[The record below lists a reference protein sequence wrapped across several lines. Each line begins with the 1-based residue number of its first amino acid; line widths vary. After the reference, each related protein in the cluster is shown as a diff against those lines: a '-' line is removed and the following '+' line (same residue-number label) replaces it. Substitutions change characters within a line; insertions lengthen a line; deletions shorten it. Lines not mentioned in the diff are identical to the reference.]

1 MGEGLMNDDIR
12 VRLRQQELGQDEN
25 GYIRWKANETERSL
39 PPRETALL
47 LCDVWDSHHCR
58 GAVERLEAMIP
69 QMSEV
74 VNAARQRGV
83 QIIHAPSDTMK
94 FYADHPAR
102 LRMQG
107 IRHIAPP
114 PPLDHVDPPLPID
127 DSDGGQDTGETTWYE
142 AWTRQHPGIT
152 IDPERDAISDNGE
165 EVYSLL
171 QQQGIKTLLIM
182 GVHTNMCVL
191 GRSFAIKPMARWGV
205 DVALVR
211 DLTDTMYNPALR
223 PYVSHE
229 EGTRLV
235 VEFIEKFWCPTLL
248 SSDLMT

>member
-1 MGEGLMNDDIR
+1 MTNDIR

-25 GYIRWKANETERSL
+25 GYIRWKATETAQKL
-39 PPRETALL
+39 QPPGTALL

-58 GAVERLEAMIP
+58 GAVERLNAMITR
-69 QMSEV
+69 MNEV
-74 VNAARQRGV
+74 VNAARNREI
-83 QIIHAPSDTMK
+83 QIIHAPSDTME
-94 FYADHPAR
+94 FYANHPAR
-102 LRMQG
+102 LRMAEVPR
-107 IRHIAPP
+107 IVPP
-114 PPLDHVDPPLPID
+114 PPLDHPDPPLPID
-127 DSDGGQDTGETTWYE
+127 DSDGGQDTGETTWFQ

-171 QQQGIKTLLIM
+171 QQKGIKTLLLM

-191 GRSFAIKPMARWGV
+191 GRSFAIKAMVRWGV
-205 DVALVR
+205 NVALIR

-223 PYVSHE
+223 PYVPHE

-248 SSDLMT
+248 SEDLMN